1 MTHSL
6 DTHILKVGWNAEEK
20 NNTAVTKDGKDC
32 VNPLFTANNTAAAY
46 DAADSL
52 HYKHK
57 RENVTS
63 TKVIVTSSNV
73 YYTLRDRFNDLTF
86 IQHIPTKIKRVL

>member
-1 MTHSL
+1 MA
-6 DTHILKVGWNAEEK
+6 NAEEK
-20 NNTAVTKDGKDC
+20 HNNTAVTKDGKDC

-63 TKVIVTSSNV
+63 TKVIVTSFYFYN
-73 YYTLRDRFNDLTF
+73 TLEDSFNDLTLF
-86 IQHIPTKIKRVL
+86 VT

>member
-1 MTHSL
+1 M
-6 DTHILKVGWNAEEK
+6 
-20 NNTAVTKDGKDC
+20 TKDGKDC

-86 IQHIPTKIKRVL
+86 IQHIPTKIKRVFQFVMFTEFRSKKSTNDILCLIF

>member
-52 HYKHK
+52 YYKRK

-63 TKVIVTSSNV
+63 TKVIVTSSYI
-73 YYTLRDRFNDLTF
+73 YYTLRDRFNDLKF
-86 IQHIPTKIKRVL
+86 ILCSIL

>member
-1 MTHSL
+1 M
-6 DTHILKVGWNAEEK
+6 
-20 NNTAVTKDGKDC
+20 TKDGKDC

-52 HYKHK
+52 RYKHK

-63 TKVIVTSSNV
+63 TKVIVTSSYI
-73 YYTLRDRFNDLTF
+73 YYTLRDKFNDLKL
-86 IQHIPTKIKRVL
+86 ILY